1 MEKLLDFGNWVY
13 QINPMVILGIVT
25 VIVIAKVLI
34 FMRFFAKTFV
44 VGKGFYE
51 SYQARENDAYGTVI
65 SAGLKGFTI
74 AKLNY
79 VRRVVYDV
87 NKQVADDTRNFV
99 TYSPKYY
106 RLNPRYC
113 LASSL
118 KVKRFLRV
126 KDFFSTKLGQC
137 LWAIGLKCQF
147 AWGKNSVNFV
157 TQERR
162 FELEEYNNFGL
173 SEHLVL
179 IAKISWWKYFTLKS
193 HEVPLLVEY
202 ADGVKSYKIRREIR
216 PVSVYLNKYM
226 AVSVEFL
233 NPDRARYTSYCPEGY
248 EQMDMHYAKALAKR
262 RYDFDYTLRAL
273 GLYSLREQFIYLG
286 NDYFYHFPFGFLKKE
301 TENDWL
307 LGTVSGVQVYVK
319 CSNKLLA

>member
-13 QINPMVILGIVT
+13 QINPMVILGIVA

-34 FMRFFAKTFV
+34 FIRFFAKTFV
-44 VGKGFYE
+44 AGKGFYE
-51 SYQARENDAYGTVI
+51 TYQKHKNDTCGTVI

-79 VRRVVYDV
+79 VLRVDYDV
-87 NKQVADDTRNFV
+87 NKQIADDTRNFV
-99 TYSPKYY
+99 TYWPQYY
-106 RLNPRYC
+106 RLNPKYC
-113 LASSL
+113 LASSF

-126 KDFFSTKLGQC
+126 KDFFSTKLGQW
-137 LWAIGLKCQF
+137 LWAIGLGCQF

-162 FELEEYNNFGL
+162 FELDKYNNFGL
-173 SEHLVL
+173 SGRLVL
-179 IAKISWWKYFTLKS
+179 VAKISWWKYFALKS
-193 HEVPLLVEY
+193 HELPLLVEY
-202 ADGVKSYKIRREIR
+202 ADGVKNYKIRKGIR
-216 PVSVYLNKYM
+216 PVAIYLNKYI

-233 NPDRARYTSYCPEGY
+233 NPDKEQGTAYCPDGY
-248 EQMDMHYAKALAKR
+248 VQMDMHYAKALAKR
-262 RYDFDYTLRAL
+262 RYDFDNTLRAL

-286 NDYFYHFPFGFLKKE
+286 NDYFYHFPFGFLKKG

-307 LGTVSGVQVYVK
+307 LETVSDIRIYVK